1 MGDVDTDTVDTDTV
15 DTTVTLTEVTDTDT
29 TWARGPLMPNPRL
42 MLKPL
47 SCTPATLDMDTD
59 TVLVPIVDM
68 VLVDTTAMPDTDTV
82 LVPTDTVDTLMPPI
96 TVTTWARGPL
106 MPNPRLMLMPLLTHG
121 TDTTDVDTDTVDTDT
136 VDTTAVDT
144 TVTPDTDTVTAV
156 TTVRKFA
163 TCYFLPFFLN

>member
-15 DTTVTLTEVTDTDT
+15 DTTVTPTGVTDTDT
-29 TWARGPLMPNPRL
+29 TWARGPLMPSPRL

-121 TDTTDVDTDTVDTDT
+121 TDTTDVDTDTVDTE
-136 VDTTAVDT
+136 AVDT

-163 TCYFLPFFLN
+163 TKPLLFSTFFC

>member
-1 MGDVDTDTVDTDTV
+1 MPLLTHGTDTMAVDTVMDMDSDIEDTMV
-15 DTTVTLTEVTDTDT
+15 DTTVTPTGVTDSDT

-42 MLKPL
+42 MPKPL
-47 SCTPATLDMDTD
+47 SCTPATLDTDTD

-68 VLVDTTAMPDTDTV
+68 VLDTTAMPDTDTV
-82 LVPTDTVDTLMPPI
+82 LVPTDTVDTLMPPT

-121 TDTTDVDTDTVDTDT
+121 TDTT
-136 VDTTAVDT
+136 AVDT

-163 TCYFLPFFLN
+163 NHCYFLP

>member
-1 MGDVDTDTVDTDTV
+1 MPLLTHGTDTTDVDTDTVDTDTV
-15 DTTVTLTEVTDTDT
+15 DTTALDTEVTDTDT

-59 TVLVPIVDM
+59 TVLV
-68 VLVDTTAMPDTDTV
+68 DTTAMPDTDTV
-82 LVPTDTVDTLMPPI
+82 LVPTDTVDTLMPPT

-144 TVTPDTDTVTAV
+144 
-156 TTVRKFA
+156 
-163 TCYFLPFFLN
+163 

>member
-1 MGDVDTDTVDTDTV
+1 
-15 DTTVTLTEVTDTDT
+15 
-29 TWARGPLMPNPRL
+29 
-42 MLKPL
+42 
-47 SCTPATLDMDTD
+47 MDTD

-106 MPNPRLMLMPLLTHG
+106 MPNLRLMLLLTHG

-156 TTVRKFA
+156 TTVRKLA
-163 TCYFLPFFLN
+163 NHCYFLPFFVN

>member
-1 MGDVDTDTVDTDTV
+1 MGTDVDTDTVDTDTV
-15 DTTVTLTEVTDTDT
+15 DTTVTPTEVTDTDT
-29 TWARGPLMPNPRL
+29 TWARGPLIPNPRL

-47 SCTPATLDMDTD
+47 SCTPATLDTDTD

-82 LVPTDTVDTLMPPI
+82 LV
-96 TVTTWARGPL
+96 
-106 MPNPRLMLMPLLTHG
+106 H
-121 TDTTDVDTDTVDTDT
+121 TDT

-163 TCYFLPFFLN
+163 NHCYFLPFFVN